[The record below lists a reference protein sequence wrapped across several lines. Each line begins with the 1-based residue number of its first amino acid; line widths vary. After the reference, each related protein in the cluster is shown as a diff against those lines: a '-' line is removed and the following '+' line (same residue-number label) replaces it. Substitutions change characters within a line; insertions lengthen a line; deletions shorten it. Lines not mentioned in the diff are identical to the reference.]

1 MMQLNRGFHAMR
13 GGSAYGRGHMGVNP
27 SFPLGYVRGDANAA
41 WEVMSDEGRGTGLK
55 RREDTYALPLHLIH
69 SIDNC
74 NNTYVAFEA
83 ADNLNLSSCPLP
95 LASLPLPQDN
105 FGKLLEAV
113 TAMTCTPTITQLPSV
128 YHIHRGQAQDPDC
141 DRSHLLPKES

>member
-55 RREDTYALPLHLIH
+55 RREEKTLTHFPYTSYTPLITATA
-69 SIDNC
+69 
-74 NNTYVAFEA
+74 NT
-83 ADNLNLSSCPLP
+83 
-95 LASLPLPQDN
+95 
-105 FGKLLEAV
+105 
-113 TAMTCTPTITQLPSV
+113 
-128 YHIHRGQAQDPDC
+128 
-141 DRSHLLPKES
+141 

>member
-55 RREDTYALPLHLIH
+55 RREDTYALPLHFIH

-74 NNTYVAFEA
+74 NSKYVACEA
-83 ADNLNLSSCPLP
+83 VHNLNLSPCP

-105 FGKLLEAV
+105 SGKLLEAV
-113 TAMTCTPTITQLPSV
+113 TAMTCTPTITLLLSV
-128 YHIHRGQAQDPDC
+128 YHTHRGQAQDPDY
-141 DRSHLLPKES
+141 DQSHSLPKES